1 MSHIVSC
8 HTRPQSC
15 AVHKKNA
22 QNSTH
27 AELQFSVLHV
37 KVFYWLTRCLDK
49 YKNFN

>member
-15 AVHKKNA
+15 AVNKKNA
-22 QNSTH
+22 QNSKH

-37 KVFYWLTRCLDK
+37 KVFLLVNWMPGQV
-49 YKNFN
+49 